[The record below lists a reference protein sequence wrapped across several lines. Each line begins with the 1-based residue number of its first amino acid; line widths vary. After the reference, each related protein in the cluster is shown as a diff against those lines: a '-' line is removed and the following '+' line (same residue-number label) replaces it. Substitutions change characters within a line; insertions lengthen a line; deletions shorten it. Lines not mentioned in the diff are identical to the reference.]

1 MLVLRNWAI
10 RFALLS
16 LYLRKSFSALLY
28 PRRSVAL
35 RTDLVGYMAGEVTL
49 VCNIL
54 RVIRFSPLG

>member
-10 RFALLS
+10 SFALLS
-16 LYLRKSFSALLY
+16 LYLSQLFYALSY

-35 RTDLVGYMAGEVTL
+35 RTDLVGFMAGEVTL

-54 RVIRFSPLG
+54 LVIRFFPVG